1 MRPSLEISIVHG
13 VRREPLRDP
22 RADLSDFAVS
32 RGQPSATELQGRV
45 DSKGT
50 TGQSLIPLSSFVH
63 EEAAAYRPGEKSSAS
78 SLHHSSSA
86 SNSGGQGGPRV
97 RRAAAI
103 ASFIAP
109 SPRSAASTASSSA
122 YVPSAA
128 ESDGFVPLRSTAHS
142 TSTVNHPA
150 PPPVR
155 DAKAGDTR
163 VQGLRFTAVAGSPLI
178 RRALSVRKKTTPAEQ
193 HQQQHQHVQVLPNS
207 NYHVD
212 QHQSSSSS
220 SLLKRSRS
228 ALLATATLARPG
240 DSSAA
245 SLARLELSPDVHL
258 AVGERIDLSDVV
270 GGSNCHALPLPPPSL
285 SGTTKADEWI
295 ANTQLLRQCLAHSN
309 IGGGSVGG
317 GDGHVVSP
325 RLRKDSLASSSGNH
339 VAASSSSSGGLGF
352 GDVFGLGFTLPPES
366 RRESSLALDSG
377 LSPSSSAVAVGAGTL
392 DRGLIA
398 DEFAP
403 VTFDAGALFP
413 QSLLADASA
422 AAPPAMTDS
431 PLSYYREDAAM
442 PSPGDKIATFN
453 DVRLKYSSRKA
464 AYQTLP
470 PAAAAPGG
478 SGGGGGGG
486 HRFLSKVK
494 NAFTGSSSNNGR
506 HHHQYYHQ
514 PAAPAA
520 AATMGGNANVFGSG
534 SRRLGSHD
542 ARSKSSGGG
551 RTQHSSAT
559 SLQKQEQPP
568 RLDFDFGASLLTPE
582 SLHRVP

>member
-1 MRPSLEISIVHG
+1 AAVGTPTRVSDNTADEDSPNGLSADNGPVDASELGDGARPQPPPMRPSLEISIVHG

-377 LSPSSSAVAVGAGTL
+377 L
-392 DRGLIA
+392 
-398 DEFAP
+398 
-403 VTFDAGALFP
+403 
-413 QSLLADASA
+413 
-422 AAPPAMTDS
+422 
-431 PLSYYREDAAM
+431 
-442 PSPGDKIATFN
+442 
-453 DVRLKYSSRKA
+453 
-464 AYQTLP
+464 
-470 PAAAAPGG
+470 
-478 SGGGGGGG
+478 
-486 HRFLSKVK
+486 
-494 NAFTGSSSNNGR
+494 
-506 HHHQYYHQ
+506 
-514 PAAPAA
+514 
-520 AATMGGNANVFGSG
+520 
-534 SRRLGSHD
+534 
-542 ARSKSSGGG
+542 
-551 RTQHSSAT
+551 
-559 SLQKQEQPP
+559 
-568 RLDFDFGASLLTPE
+568 
-582 SLHRVP
+582 